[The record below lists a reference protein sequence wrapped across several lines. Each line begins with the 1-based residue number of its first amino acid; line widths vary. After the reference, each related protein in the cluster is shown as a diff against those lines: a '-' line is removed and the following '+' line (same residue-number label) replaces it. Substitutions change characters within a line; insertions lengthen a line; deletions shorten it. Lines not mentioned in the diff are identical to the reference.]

1 MVDILSAIKEFFNYL
16 DDRKELVFE
25 KDPIHK
31 ILSDEQL
38 VVYQHN
44 GFWQPMDTSREF
56 QLLND
61 IYSRGIAPLIKL

>member
-61 IYSRGIAPLIKL
+61 IYSRGIAPWIKW